1 MPWFLPL
8 PANRFHL
15 GLWGIAGEIKML
27 GPAAP
32 TLPWSRRNL
41 ALTLICQER
50 AQMSWLLDHRQRYS
64 PAEYRLDAGV
74 HIAGLVLVGFG
85 VPVLLGLA
93 LHFAWQGGDMRV
105 LWSSAIYGLAL
116 ATMIGAS
123 ALFNL
128 WRRAPLAWLFQRL
141 DHSAIYVKIAGTY
154 TPLTLIPG
162 HATGFITA
170 MWLTATVGVALKLY
184 SPIRFRA
191 FAILLY
197 LGMGWAG
204 LVILPQLWDSLPRP
218 SLVLIVAGGVVYSL
232 GVIFYLATR
241 LRFHYAIWHICVL
254 VASLM
259 IYAAMLAVVWNH
271 GAYPP
276 PV

>member
-1 MPWFLPL
+1 
-8 PANRFHL
+8 
-15 GLWGIAGEIKML
+15 
-27 GPAAP
+27 
-32 TLPWSRRNL
+32 
-41 ALTLICQER
+41 
-50 AQMSWLLDHRQRYS
+50 MSWLLEHRQRYS
-64 PAEYRLDAGV
+64 RAEYRLDAGV
-74 HIAGLVLVGFG
+74 HITGLVLVGLG

-93 LHFAWQGGDMRV
+93 LHFARQGGDMRL
-105 LWSSAIYGLAL
+105 LWSSAIYGGAL

-154 TPLTLIPG
+154 TPLALIPG
-162 HATGFITA
+162 QAPGFMAA
-170 MWLTATVGVALKLY
+170 MWATATLGVALKLY

-204 LVILPQLWDSLPRP
+204 LIILPQLWDSVPRH
-218 SLVLIVAGGVVYSL
+218 SLALIVGGGVIYSL

-241 LRFHYAIWHICVL
+241 LRYHYAIWHICVL

-259 IYAAMLAVVWNH
+259 IYAAMLAVLWHH
-271 GAYPP
+271 GAQIP